1 MPIVKREFVLR
12 VVTCG
17 EGRKRNDMRIII
29 YIDRDIDMTLIR
41 ECIEG

>member
-1 MPIVKREFVLR
+1 MIIIMVMPIVKREFVLR

-29 YIDRDIDMTLIR
+29 YR
-41 ECIEG
+41 